1 MTRRRRKK
9 EEENI
14 VLVFIGL
21 PWSINLLLAISTYI
35 LLRSLLP
42 SFLGKVP
49 ATLSHTFAPYV
60 AVFFLVMALASFVLG
75 RNRHSDPQEESGAE
89 LGMEQNNSIQVAK
102 SPSPL
107 IKSPTTDWGVLGPR
121 GSAAPQYTEW
131 TIELLRSL
139 EWKRFELLAAE
150 YFRLL
155 GKRVETISH
164 GSDGGIDARIY
175 AKSSSVLEYAIQC
188 KAWSKMVGVS
198 PVRELFGVMAHESAG
213 KGIFMT
219 TSSFSPD
226 AKQFAEE
233 HRDKLFLID
242 GEKFISMILKL
253 PEGKKAQLLA
263 FATEGDYTTPTC
275 ASCGVKMVWRTK
287 GNFWG
292 CKNYPRCKSTLRVA
306 GA

>member
-1 MTRRRRKK
+1 MTRRRRRK

-21 PWSINLLLAISTYI
+21 PWPINLLLAISAYI

-42 SFLGKVP
+42 SFLGNVP

-60 AVFFLVMALASFVLG
+60 AVFFLVMALGSFVLG
-75 RNRHSDPQEESGAE
+75 RDRNSDPQDEPGTK
-89 LGMEQNNSIQVAK
+89 LGKDQRNSFPVAK
-102 SPSPL
+102 SPSPP
-107 IKSPTTDWGVLGPR
+107 IKSPTTDWGVFGPR
-121 GSAAPQYTEW
+121 GSAAPQHTEW
-131 TIELLRSL
+131 TIVLLRSL

-198 PVRELFGVMAHESAG
+198 PIRELFGVMAHESAG

-219 TSSFSPD
+219 SSSFSAD
-226 AKQFAEE
+226 AKQFAED

-253 PEGKKAQLLA
+253 PEEKKAQLLA
-263 FATEGDYTTPTC
+263 FATDGDYTTPTC
-275 ASCGVKMVWRTK
+275 ASCGVKMICRTK

-292 CKNYPRCKSTLRVA
+292 CKNYPKCKSTLRVA

>member
-1 MTRRRRKK
+1 MTRRRGRK

-21 PWSINLLLAISTYI
+21 PWPINLLLAISAYI

-60 AVFFLVMALASFVLG
+60 AAFFLLMALASFFLG
-75 RNRHSDPQEESGAE
+75 RNRHSDPQDESGAE
-89 LGMEQNNSIQVAK
+89 PGKKQSNSIRVSK
-102 SPSPL
+102 SPSTL
-107 IKSPTTDWGVLGPR
+107 IKSPTTDR
-121 GSAAPQYTEW
+121 GAFAARGTAVPQHTEW

-188 KAWSKMVGVS
+188 KAWGKMVGVS
-198 PVRELFGVMAHESAG
+198 PIRELFGVMAHESAG

-253 PEGKKAQLLA
+253 PEEKIAQLLE
-263 FATEGDYTTPTC
+263 FATDGDYTTPTC